1 MNCGSPHLDILSD
14 STAPVMSVGGSLE
27 LDRIKDKIRSIWNAV
42 ITAEYNEQYSNQK
55 EDSDD
60 YVSMEDYIKEFQL
73 YFPGDDRP
81 ENEVDGI
88 VEMLENMFN
97 DKEELEPVA
106 KEGKAPT
113 YGGSQLKANNEKGK
127 IEATVY
133 EVKHASTK
141 TPSDSQSSA
150 KSSTYES
157 HTGKIAPRKDAPVK
171 RSYSPMVK
179 KIVDE
184 LLELDERQA
193 HGRRKQLF
201 RL

>member
-1 MNCGSPHLDILSD
+1 MSCGSPHLDILSD

-27 LDRIKDKIRSIWNAV
+27 LDRIKDKLRSIWNAV

-157 HTGKIAPRKDAPVK
+157 HTGKIAPRTDARVI
-171 RSYSPMVK
+171 RSFAPMAEK
-179 KIVDE
+179 MKDE
-184 LLELDERQA
+184 LVALKTRQNI
-193 HGRRKQLF
+193 GRRRELF